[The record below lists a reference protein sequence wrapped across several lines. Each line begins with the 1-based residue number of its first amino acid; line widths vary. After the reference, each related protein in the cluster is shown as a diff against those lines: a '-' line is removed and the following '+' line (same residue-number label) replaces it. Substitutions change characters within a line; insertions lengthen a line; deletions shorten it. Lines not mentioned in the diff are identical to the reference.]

1 MMAGILVQDKGR
13 NKMKKTTDF
22 DVIIIGGGPSGLM
35 SAISAA
41 ESSAAVL
48 LLDKGKKLGK
58 KLAISGGGRCNVTNR
73 MPEDEL
79 IRHLP
84 GNGKFLYSA
93 FSIFNNESII
103 QYFEGLGIKVKEED
117 KGRMFPVSDSAK
129 TVVDALLK
137 ELHRLQVTMWTE
149 TKVSTITF
157 DPESMHAV
165 HLTNEEIVYA
175 PSVIIAAGGKSV
187 PHTGSTGDGYL
198 WAERAGHT
206 ITDLYPTEV
215 PLTSEEP
222 FIKNR
227 SLQGISLSDVALTCY
242 SPKQK
247 PIKTHRW
254 DMIFTHFGLS
264 GPAALR
270 LSQYVVK
277 AKKKYK
283 ANYITVT
290 IDVFPD
296 ETAQAVEQLLY
307 NAAKQEPNRA
317 IRNVWKQLISERY
330 VLFLLEQLGINTDVT
345 FHQLT
350 KKSIAQFATS
360 LKAFQVKVTGTLPIE
375 KAFITG
381 GGVSLK
387 EVHPKTLAS
396 KKMPGLYF
404 CGEVLDIHGYTG
416 GYNITAAFVTGNR
429 AGEDAALYASQ
440 REGED

>member
-1 MMAGILVQDKGR
+1 MSKQ
-13 NKMKKTTDF
+13 TDF
-22 DVIIIGGGPSGLM
+22 DVIVIGGGPSGLM
-35 SAISAA
+35 AAISAA
-41 ESSAAVL
+41 EEGASVL
-48 LLDKGKKLGK
+48 LMDKGKKLGK

-93 FSIFNNESII
+93 FSMFNNESII
-103 QYFEGLGIKVKEED
+103 QYFEKLGIKVKEED

-137 ELHRLQVTMWTE
+137 ELHRLQVVMWTE
-149 TKVSTITF
+149 TKVATIKF
-157 DPESMHAV
+157 EPEDV
-165 HLTNEEIVYA
+165 HHVTLTNGDVLHA
-175 PSVIIAAGGKSV
+175 PSVIIATGGKSV
-187 PHTGSTGDGYL
+187 PHTGSTGDGYP
-198 WAERAGHT
+198 WAEEAGHT

-215 PLTSEEP
+215 PLTSEET

-227 SLQGISLSDVALTCY
+227 SLQGISLSDIAMTCY

-247 PIKTHRW
+247 AIKTHRW

-270 LSQYVVK
+270 LSQYIVK
-277 AKKKYK
+277 AKKKYQ
-283 ANYITVT
+283 AEYIIVT

-296 ETAQAVEQLLY
+296 NTEQEVEELLLS
-307 NAAKQEPNRA
+307 AAKQGPNKA
-317 IRNVWKQLISERY
+317 VRNVWKQLVPERY
-330 VLFLLEQLGINTDVT
+330 LLFLLEQSAIDTDLT
-345 FHQLT
+345 YHQLPKKLISQFT
-350 KKSIAQFATS
+350 KN
-360 LKAFQVKVTGTLPIE
+360 LKTFPIKVTGTLPIE

-387 EVHPKTLAS
+387 EVHPKTLTS
-396 KKMPGLYF
+396 KKVAGLYF

-429 AGEDAALYASQ
+429 AGENAALYALQ
-440 REGED
+440 KEGGVNETK